1 MFSTEW
7 SMPVHELARAA
18 EDRGLHSVY
27 VPEHTHIPT
36 SRRTA
41 PPTGD
46 DELKEEYKHTL
57 DPLVT
62 LAAAAAVTERIRLGT
77 GICVVAQREP
87 IVTAKAVATLD
98 FLSGGRVE
106 FGIGYGWNHEE
117 MENHGI
123 DVKRRRDV
131 VREHMLAMK
140 ALWTDDVASFDGEF
154 VHLEPSWSWPK
165 PVQPGGPPILLGGA
179 PGPKL
184 FAHIAEYADG
194 WIPTRESST
203 TTRRSASTKWCCGS
217 PVAAPTRSS
226 PSSTSTPRSTTSVL
240 QMGSAG
246 QKRRRKGGK
255 PRHMPKVGTATE
267 DRYAIHH
274 ERDAVMGNM
283 GVGRRTSPILK
294 WTAVI
299 LIILLVVGGVVTLIA
314 IS

>member
-194 WIPTRESST
+194 WIPFGGARVRAALPGLHAAMEAAGRDPKELRIVPFGTFPDPGKLDYYAEIGIDEVVLRVPGGGADEIL
-203 TTRRSASTKWCCGS
+203 
-217 PVAAPTRSS
+217 PVLDEYAA
-226 PSSTSTPRSTTSVL
+226 L
-240 QMGSAG
+240 
-246 QKRRRKGGK
+246 
-255 PRHMPKVGTATE
+255 
-267 DRYAIHH
+267 
-274 ERDAVMGNM
+274 NN
-283 GVGRRTSPILK
+283 
-294 WTAVI
+294 
-299 LIILLVVGGVVTLIA
+299 
-314 IS
+314 